1 MNRRLIYVLVGV
13 AFVFFV
19 TSLVIFLNSTRKTES
34 GELKSLADQS
44 DQEIEEARPITVKA
58 FFYKKGSWYMTPL
71 EYELPSSDIREELY
85 RNFINLLIQGA
96 QDYIQP
102 VPQGVGLR
110 TLYFIEKKGLLLVDF
125 SEELISQFPGGTR
138 AELEFI
144 YFIVDNLC
152 YNFKE
157 IKMVKFLVSGNEYHT
172 LSGHIDIQS
181 PFYPDYRYLRDR

>member
-34 GELKSLADQS
+34 GELESVTDHP
-44 DQEIEEARPITVKA
+44 DEEIEEARPITVKA
-58 FFYKKGSWYMTPL
+58 FFYKQGSWYMTPL
-71 EYELPSSDIREELY
+71 EYEIPPSDIREELY
-85 RNFINLLIQGA
+85 RSFIDLLIQGA
-96 QDYIQP
+96 QGHMQP
-102 VPQGVGLR
+102 VPEGVGLR

-157 IKMVKFLVSGNEYHT
+157 IKMVKFLVAGNEYHT
-172 LSGHIDIQS
+172 LSGHIDIQD